1 MSDVISADGTRKDC
15 SETQP
20 ASPISL
26 SVIFP
31 AFNEE
36 ANIRYTVEAAR
47 AVLPKLART
56 WEIILVNDGSRD
68 GTTPIC
74 DELAGQYAE
83 VRAIHHTDN
92 RGYGAALKSGI
103 LAARYDYIFFT
114 DSDGQFDLQELEHL
128 IEWAS
133 HFDIVTGYRAK
144 RQDPPH
150 RLINA
155 WGWKTLVRMLLGVKV
170 RDIDCAFK
178 VFQRSVFDRVQI
190 RSVGAMVNTEILAQA
205 NAFGMRIHEIKVSHY
220 PRRAGKPSGA
230 NLRVIAKAF
239 RELFRLWGQ
248 LRHVTHEQPG
258 LFRTELPPSEATS
271 AFRRRNA
278 YDLGPA
284 GATVMTRSLSV
295 KSAAQP
301 KVNNRCFAD

>member
-1 MSDVISADGTRKDC
+1 MKDQIATLDARKDA
-15 SETQP
+15 EGKKTVP
-20 ASPISL
+20 AVSL

-36 ANIRYTVEAAR
+36 ANIQRTVESAR
-47 AVLPKLART
+47 LILPKLAQT
-56 WEIILVNDGSRD
+56 YEIILVNDGSKD
-68 GTTPIC
+68 ATTPLC
-74 DELAGQYAE
+74 DELAERYPE
-83 VRAIHHTDN
+83 VRAIHHVDN

-103 LAARYDYIFFT
+103 LAARHDFIFFT
-114 DSDGQFDLQELEHL
+114 DSDGQFDLEELEHL

-133 HFDIVTGYRAK
+133 HYDIVTGYRGK

-155 WGWKTLVRMLLGVKV
+155 FGWKMLVRMMLGVKV

-205 NAFGMRIHEIKVSHY
+205 NAFGMSIHEVRVSHY
-220 PRRAGKPSGA
+220 PRQFGKPSGA

-239 RELFRLWGQ
+239 RELIRLYRQ
-248 LRHVTHEQPG
+248 LRTVTHEQEG
-258 LFRTELPPSEATS
+258 LYRTDKQIHHKVFRHYGVSETMGAGVGAVSCRFSVEPANES
-271 AFRRRNA
+271 ASSR
-278 YDLGPA
+278 G
-284 GATVMTRSLSV
+284 
-295 KSAAQP
+295 
-301 KVNNRCFAD
+301 CFAD

>member
-1 MSDVISADGTRKDC
+1 MSKLFIGD
-15 SETQP
+15 
-20 ASPISL
+20 ASMEAPTTARSTAPVTL

-36 ANIRYTVEAAR
+36 ANIRQTVESAR
-47 AVLPKLART
+47 LVLPKLAET

-68 GTTPIC
+68 GTTPLC
-74 DELAGQYAE
+74 DLLAEQYPE

-103 LAARYDYIFFT
+103 LAARHDYIFFT

-133 HFDIVTGYRAK
+133 HYEIVTGYRAK

-155 WGWKTLVRMLLGVKV
+155 WGWKTLVRMVLGVKV

-178 VFQRSVFDRVQI
+178 IFQRSVFDRVQI

-205 NAFGMRIHEIKVSHY
+205 MSFGMRIHEVKVSHY
-220 PRRAGKPSGA
+220 PRRHGKPSGA
-230 NLRVIAKAF
+230 NLRVIMKAF

-248 LRHVTHEQPG
+248 LRNVTHEQPG
-258 LFRTELPPSEATS
+258 LFRTEPALVEDMS
-271 AFRRRNA
+271 FRQRDA
-278 YDLGPA
+278 YDSVRGGATALARRLSAEPA
-284 GATVMTRSLSV
+284 GQAR
-295 KSAAQP
+295 P
-301 KVNNRCFAD
+301 NGRCFAD